1 MINDLCLSLDFLSR
15 IQDLHSDYLF
25 EIHPQILFVYN
36 HWIQNT
42 SVRQSITNDSEQ
54 FSVRFMSILDYGSN
68 IIHSI
73 IHDYQQQLIEDSSSP
88 LDITPFTK
96 ALINI
101 FIFMCSLPNS
111 DSFIDLLF
119 DLKIID
125 TFINVQIQMFIEMI
139 CSLSNILLLIQ
150 NHGLNMSNS

>member
-1 MINDLCLSLDFLSR
+1 MYILRDFGIAHPEMINDLCLSLDFLSR

-88 LDITPFTK
+88 SVFSTLNTIASSSVNSISFG
-96 ALINI
+96 I
-101 FIFMCSLPNS
+101 FL
-111 DSFIDLLF
+111 
-119 DLKIID
+119 
-125 TFINVQIQMFIEMI
+125 
-139 CSLSNILLLIQ
+139 
-150 NHGLNMSNS
+150 